1 MVRLNYCKDKLLSLI
16 IDTNERLKT
25 DKFVML
31 VKVESG
37 FGVLHT
43 SQHTKTISTIFY
55 ICW

>member
-1 MVRLNYCKDKLLSLI
+1 
-16 IDTNERLKT
+16 
-25 DKFVML
+25 ML

-55 ICW
+55 IC

>member
-1 MVRLNYCKDKLLSLI
+1 MVRLNYCQDKLLSLI